1 VEAIQ
6 VQAKGEQVMSTK
18 HDYDLAVAEKLSW
31 HKQVV
36 FRVLNTESFAYMN
49 DETLYNFIKY
59 QTHVL
64 NKGADARKA
73 RLSELEEW
81 EKENGQDALYW
92 AMKVICDKD
101 TLYVGFLVG
110 SRTRGIAIFR
120 KRIEYNAKLRFM
132 KSELSDDIPWD
143 DEDDDFF

>member
-1 VEAIQ
+1 
-6 VQAKGEQVMSTK
+6 M
-18 HDYDLAVAEKLSW
+18 
-31 HKQVV
+31 
-36 FRVLNTESFAYMN
+36 
-49 DETLYNFIKY
+49 
-59 QTHVL
+59 

-110 SRTRGIAIFR
+110 QRTIGVAIFR
-120 KRIEYNAKLRFM
+120 KRIEYKSKLRFM
-132 KSELSDDIPWD
+132 RSEMSDDIFPDTD
-143 DEDDDFF
+143 DDDDF

>member
-1 VEAIQ
+1 
-6 VQAKGEQVMSTK
+6 MSTK
-18 HDYDLAVAEKLSW
+18 YDYDLAIAEKLSW

-36 FRVLNTESFAYMN
+36 FPTLKRESFAYMD

-101 TLYVGFLVG
+101 ALYVAFLVG
-110 SRTRGIAIFR
+110 QRTIGVAIFR
-120 KRIEYNAKLRFM
+120 KRIEYKSKLRFM
-132 KSELSDDIPWD
+132 RSEMSEDIFPD
-143 DEDDDFF
+143 TDEDVF